1 MAVSLSNLPFFTPSK
16 TTSPNSIFSTT
27 PKLGAPPT
35 KHSPNFTIFASRPRN
50 FTAIPKATQ
59 EEENENTAT
68 TAGENA
74 AGPPEEIQPEKSQTE
89 LGNEIKAAMKERQ
102 QQKEDAGFLS
112 GVAEEIKEIEWPA
125 FNKVLGITGVVLGV
139 IAGSSVVLL
148 TVNAVLAE
156 ISDRVFVGKGVQD
169 FFG

>member
-27 PKLGAPPT
+27 PKLAAPPT

-50 FTAIPKATQ
+50 FATIPKATQ
-59 EEENENTAT
+59 EEEKENTT

-74 AGPPEEIQPEKSQTE
+74 AGPAEEIQPDKSQTE

-102 QQKEDAGFLS
+102 QQKEDGGFLS